1 MKNMM
6 KKTFAMLLVVAM
18 ILTCSALGETK
29 TYTNPDNDVTFMYDD
44 AVMEISLED
53 ETDDE
58 LMVVLN
64 GKDAAWGNAYVK
76 IHLGDLDED
85 NGDTFPTL
93 ADFAEMEANLNT
105 TVTQGDWNGFKNV
118 FSYTIDDGDALE
130 QVFIAPVYDDDN
142 EVEDILTI
150 TIGIDKI
157 ANEEAG
163 MNRDDA
169 ISAVLDSLKILD
181 D

>member
-6 KKTFAMLLVVAM
+6 KKIFAMLLTVAM
-18 ILTCSALGETK
+18 LLTCAAMGEAK
-29 TYTNPDNDVTFMYDD
+29 TYTNPDNDLSFTYDD
-44 AVMEISLED
+44 AVLEISLED
-53 ETDDE
+53 KTDDE

-76 IHLGDLDED
+76 IHLADLDGE

-93 ADFAEMEANLNT
+93 ADFAEMEAGLNT
-105 TVTQGDWNGFKNV
+105 TVTQGDWNGFKDV
-118 FSYTIDDGDALE
+118 FSYTIDDGDSLE
-130 QVFIAPVYDDDN
+130 KVFIAPVCDDDN

-150 TIGIDKI
+150 TIGIDRI
-157 ANEEAG
+157 ANEEAS

-169 ISAVLDSLKILD
+169 ISAVLDSLKILED
-181 D
+181 